1 MGSNTSF
8 IKRKVFAN
16 LGNIKS
22 DIILKKVFN
31 YINQTTKLK
40 LIKKNK
46 KFQNK
51 LNINIQNYKE
61 YFDIIIE
68 IIPYE
73 KKFDKFINIIN
84 KEDEKYYHIYFN
96 DSNEEIK
103 RYNLNSGDKV
113 SKIKIIINEEI
124 DSFYKLFKSC
134 YSIKSIN
141 FIQFNRKNIKNMS
154 YMLFNIR
161 KYRCF

>member
-1 MGSNTSF
+1 MGSNTSL
-8 IKRKVFAN
+8 IKKKVFAN

-31 YINQTTKLK
+31 YINQTAKLK

-61 YFDIIIE
+61 YYDIIIE

-73 KKFDKFINIIN
+73 KNLINLLILL
-84 KEDEKYYHIYFN
+84 
-96 DSNEEIK
+96 IK
-103 RYNLNSGDKV
+103 KM
-113 SKIKIIINEEI
+113 
-124 DSFYKLFKSC
+124 
-134 YSIKSIN
+134 
-141 FIQFNRKNIKNMS
+141 KNITIYILMILMKK
-154 YMLFNIR
+154 LKDII
-161 KYRCF
+161 

>member
-1 MGSNTSF
+1 MGSNTSL

-61 YFDIIIE
+61 YNDIIIE

-96 DSNEEIK
+96 DDKEEIN
-103 RYNLNSGDKV
+103 RNSLNKEDKV
-113 SKIKIIINEEI
+113 SKIKIII
-124 DSFYKLFKSC
+124 DYQ
-134 YSIKSIN
+134 IKSLA
-141 FIQFNRKNIKNMS
+141 
-154 YMLFNIR
+154 YLF
-161 KYRCF
+161 Y

>member
-1 MGSNTSF
+1 MGSNTSL
-8 IKRKVFAN
+8 IKKKVFAN

-61 YFDIIIE
+61 YYDIIIE

-73 KKFDKFINIIN
+73 KNLINLLILL
-84 KEDEKYYHIYFN
+84 
-96 DSNEEIK
+96 IK
-103 RYNLNSGDKV
+103 KM
-113 SKIKIIINEEI
+113 
-124 DSFYKLFKSC
+124 
-134 YSIKSIN
+134 
-141 FIQFNRKNIKNMS
+141 KNITIYILMILMKK
-154 YMLFNIR
+154 LKDII
-161 KYRCF
+161 